1 MANVLNAKFPTIRR
15 DDGRF
20 IAVPEKFQ
28 GIAVWGP
35 YQPLAPGDYAV
46 TFDIMPVD
54 YNSPQ
59 EPCCRIDVATKAGRE
74 LILQRDLT
82 VADLLA
88 EDGAVTATF
97 KAKAASAF
105 EYRIMGVGGAGF
117 RARYFRKAH
126 PVGMSPRG
134 TFRGGQRILQREF

>member
-1 MANVLNAKFPTIRR
+1 MANCSEHEVPGDPARR
-15 DDGRF
+15 GRF

-28 GIAVWGP
+28 GIAMWGP

-59 EPCCRIDVATKAGRE
+59 EPCCRIDIATKAGRE
-74 LILQRDLT
+74 LILERDLT

-105 EYRIMGVGGAGF
+105 EYQDHGGRGRRLSCAIFPKGPSC
-117 RARYFRKAH
+117 RN
-126 PVGMSPRG
+126 VSPG
-134 TFRGGQRILQREF
+134 NFRGGQRILQREF